1 MNITVNGKSY
11 ELKTKLGVAVA
22 IEKTFGISLMHIM
35 QKFARDA
42 DIDELIK
49 IISLAAD
56 VSERDQITKDILD
69 CWDFSDLRLAV
80 NELLLRISF
89 SGTPEEIEQKID
101 KGGAGEQEKN
111 AIREML
117 GLPKKPVSIQSN

>member
-35 QKFARDA
+35 QKFDRDA

-101 KGGAGEQEKN
+101 KRGVGEPEKN
-111 AIREML
+111 TIREML

>member
-22 IEKTFGISLMHIM
+22 IEKAFGISLMHIM
-35 QKFARDA
+35 QKFDRDA

-101 KGGAGEQEKN
+101 KRGVGEPEKN
-111 AIREML
+111 TIREML